1 MQQLIPSLPVAE
13 SGNKK
18 VQLLLGLM
26 HDNGLGIKRD
36 YSQAA
41 HWYPRFAEQGQPRAQ
56 FNLGLMY
63 ESGEGI
69 NADRGMAV
77 SWVRKFAEQGYA
89 EAQDKLGHYYETGT
103 NTKEDLVQSHLWY
116 SLAADAEIKQSII
129 AKDRVTAN
137 LSESQLQESQGLFV
151 T

>member
-26 HDNGLGIKRD
+26 YDNGLSIKRN

-41 HWYPRFAEQGQPRAQ
+41 YWY
-56 FNLGLMY
+56 
-63 ESGEGI
+63 SH
-69 NADRGMAV
+69 
-77 SWVRKFAEQGYA
+77 FAEQGYA
-89 EAQDKLGHYYETGT
+89 GAQDKLGHYYETGT

-116 SLAADAEIKQSII
+116 SLAADAETKQSII

-137 LSESQLQESQGLFV
+137 LSESQLQKSQGLFV
-151 T
+151 TWKNVFRSVI